1 MSAHDSETRG
11 ISGHPD
17 GLTGESVFALDGAP
31 AEGFA
36 VPGFDAVARLA
47 AHSLHVPLVSLV
59 LSTGSALWF
68 SADAHRPDSPH
79 ALHPRYLEATRLG
92 QTQVVPDTE
101 ADPRFGGAPLL
112 TDIGPARMRFFASEP
127 VYTLSGQHVGA
138 LCVMDYSPRDG
149 LNESERADL
158 RDAARLAGTGLVL
171 GSYVGRT
178 DPVTQLPHRNAFFED
193 LRARQRGGTN
203 RTWLIAIDVAPV
215 SRFSAFIRAM
225 GHAYADELMRDV
237 AARVQV
243 WMPEH
248 THLYQVGTSRFAAV
262 LPGAPEGIDAARMD
276 ELLHRLRQPFD
287 CLGIPLCIQPGVGLL
302 SLDTHELDGG
312 DPLRLVMSASHAAQ
326 ERVRGWAIYEA
337 RDDERHRQEFFL
349 VTELAAALNERAEL
363 DLHYQPRVDLAT
375 GRCVA
380 VEALARWQ
388 HPTQGAIS
396 PGRFIALAEQA
407 GLMRSLTEWV
417 LDHGLAQLGIWQ
429 RTGLDLKLSI
439 NVSSSDLGTEL
450 VDRLREAAGRHA
462 VALEALELEVT
473 EGTLLEHSDTTR
485 EILAAIRALGVGIA
499 IDDFGTGYS
508 NLTSLREMP
517 ATSLKIDQSFVRGM
531 EASPHDG
538 AIVRSMTELAR
549 ELGFRVVVEGVETAS
564 IFESVMG
571 MACDEVQG
579 YHLARP
585 MPAAELPGWLTRHDE
600 ARFRR
605 PAE

>member
-1 MSAHDSETRG
+1 MHDSGSMGLAGSAFDVPSGATREAFG
-11 ISGHPD
+11 D
-17 GLTGESVFALDGAP
+17 
-31 AEGFA
+31 GFA

-59 LSTGSALWF
+59 LSTGSAFWF

-79 ALHPRYLEATRLG
+79 ALHPRYLEATRQG

-101 ADPRFGGAPLL
+101 ADTRFGGAPLL
-112 TDIGPARMRFFASEP
+112 TDIGPTRMRFFASEP

-149 LNESERADL
+149 LNESECADL

-171 GSYVGRT
+171 GSYVGRI

-193 LRARQRGGTN
+193 LRARQRGGEHQA
-203 RTWLIAIDVAPV
+203 WLIAVDVAPV

-248 THLYQVGTSRFAAV
+248 THLYQVGTSRFAAI
-262 LPGAPEGIDAARMD
+262 LPGSADGIDAAWMD
-276 ELLHRLRQPFD
+276 ELVHRLRQPFD
-287 CLGIPLCIQPGVGLL
+287 CLGIPLCVQPGVGLL
-302 SLDTHELDGG
+302 SLDIDQLEGG

-326 ERVRGWAIYEA
+326 ESVRGWATYEPS
-337 RDDERHRQEFFL
+337 DDERHRQEFFL

-363 DLHYQPRVDLAT
+363 DLHYQPRVDLAS
-375 GRCVA
+375 GRCIA

-388 HPTQGAIS
+388 HPTQGAIP
-396 PGRFIALAEQA
+396 PGRFIELAEQA

-417 LDHGLAQLGIWQ
+417 LDHGVAQLGLWQ
-429 RTGLDLKLSI
+429 RAGLDLKLSI

-450 VDRLREAAGRHA
+450 IDRLREAAGRHA

-564 IFESVMG
+564 IFASVQG

-585 MPAAELPGWLTRHDE
+585 MPAAELPDWLARHDV

-605 PAE
+605 PAG